1 MPENNDRQVCWLKRN
16 AWRFVIA
23 IECAGAGAAVST
35 AIATMLL
42 ESRAMNWA
50 ELAFFAAIGVA
61 GGFPA
66 GFVLS
71 GGFGRLGQDGWIL
84 ATATAF
90 FCPILAGALIGT
102 LIFPGIGTVV
112 GGAIGFR
119 TYTFPL
125 SFAVWLACLVLIQL
139 HARQVRPRRIT
150 DPTKRQAP

>member
-1 MPENNDRQVCWLKRN
+1 MPENNDRQACWLKRN

-23 IECAGAGAAVST
+23 IECACAGAAVSL
-35 AIATMLL
+35 AIATTLF
-42 ESRAMNWA
+42 ESQANDWA

-66 GFVLS
+66 GLVLS
-71 GGFGRLGQDGWIL
+71 GGFGRSGQDGWIL

-102 LIFPGIGTVV
+102 LVFPGIGTVV

-125 SFAVWLACLVLIQL
+125 SFAVWLVCLMLIQL

-150 DPTKRQAP
+150 APAKRQAP